1 MVYFYCYLFIH
12 RTNIKLARIL
22 RSSET
27 WACLRSKRFGLLGV
41 LPVEKL
47 KESQSW
53 EWRSGK
59 LHSLSLLLVKKV
71 KNSQMALVSLKKFQK
86 KFSVN
91 RDRIFVNY
99 NDNISLCTC
108 VALTNDI
115 HVHVHV
121 WAFPPLLL
129 TIDLKGK
136 EVAVISIM
144 IADLV

>member
-1 MVYFYCYLFIH
+1 
-12 RTNIKLARIL
+12 
-22 RSSET
+22 
-27 WACLRSKRFGLLGV
+27 
-41 LPVEKL
+41 
-47 KESQSW
+47 
-53 EWRSGK
+53 
-59 LHSLSLLLVKKV
+59 
-71 KNSQMALVSLKKFQK
+71 MALVSLKKFQK